1 MSTPGRPDEGG
12 TAVRDRDAVRA
23 ARRDGVGL
31 GLLGVYGVSFG
42 AVAVAS
48 GLAPWQAVVLSAV
61 GFTGG
66 SQFALAAVAAA
77 GGAPVTGLAS
87 AWLLGVRNAL
97 YAVRLTDVLPRR
109 LLPRALAAHLV
120 IDETTA
126 MAVRHEPHGL
136 PAARAAFWTTGLML
150 FATWN
155 TTTVLGAFGVQAL
168 GDPDTFGLDA
178 AAPAAFLALL
188 WPYLRERR
196 TALVA
201 GLAVVVALLLSFVA
215 PAGVPVLAGGAVA
228 LLGLSPR
235 LRPETAVAPEAA
247 DASTGEEVRP

>member
-1 MSTPGRPDEGG
+1 MPAVSTPAPAS
-12 TAVRDRDAVRA
+12 TPDAVRA

-42 AVAVAS
+42 AVAVAA
-48 GLAPWQAVVLSAV
+48 GLSPLQAVVLSAV

-66 SQFALAAVAAA
+66 SQFAFAAVAAA

-87 AWLLGVRNAL
+87 AWLLGVRNSL
-97 YAVRLTDVLPRR
+97 YAVRLTHVLPRR
-109 LLPRALAAHLV
+109 VAARVAASALV

-126 MAVRHEPHGL
+126 MALRHEPHGAQ
-136 PAARAAFWTTGLML
+136 AARAAFWATGIGL

-155 TTTVLGAFGVQAL
+155 ATTVLGAYGVQAL
-168 GDPDTFGLDA
+168 GDPALLGLDA

-188 WPYLRERR
+188 WPYLSRRR
-196 TALVA
+196 TAAVA
-201 GLAVVVALLLSFVA
+201 GLAAAVALVASFVA
-215 PAGVPVLAGGAVA
+215 PAGIPVLAGGAVA

-235 LRPETAVAPEAA
+235 AR
-247 DASTGEEVRP
+247 G

>member
-1 MSTPGRPDEGG
+1 MSPPSPPASPE
-12 TAVRDRDAVRA
+12 AVRT

-48 GLAPWQAVVLSAV
+48 GLSPLQAVVLSAV

-66 SQFALAAVAAA
+66 SQFAFAGVAAA
-77 GGAPVTGLAS
+77 GGAPLTGLAS
-87 AWLLGVRNAL
+87 AWLLGVRNTL
-97 YAVRLTDVLPRR
+97 YAVRLTDLLPRR
-109 LLPRALAAHLV
+109 GWARAAAALLV

-126 MAVRHEPHGL
+126 MAVRHEPHGAA
-136 PAARAAFWTTGLML
+136 AARAAFWTTGIGL

-155 TTTVLGAFGVQAL
+155 LTTVLGAYGVQAL
-168 GDPDTFGLDA
+168 GDPASLGLDA

-188 WPYLRERR
+188 WPYLRQRR
-196 TALVA
+196 TAAVA
-201 GLAVVVALLLSFVA
+201 ALAAAVALVTTFLA

-228 LLGLSPR
+228 LLGL
-235 LRPETAVAPEAA
+235 A
-247 DASTGEEVRP
+247 DRADGRGRA

>member
-1 MSTPGRPDEGG
+1 MSTPTPVS
-12 TAVRDRDAVRA
+12 TPDAVRA

-42 AVAVAS
+42 AVAVAA
-48 GLAPWQAVVLSAV
+48 GLSPLQAVVLSAV

-66 SQFALAAVAAA
+66 SQFAFAAVAAA

-87 AWLLGVRNAL
+87 AWLLGVRNTL
-97 YAVRLTDVLPRR
+97 YAVRLTDLLPRR
-109 LLPRALAAHLV
+109 GPARVGASALV

-126 MAVRHEPHGL
+126 MALRHEPHG
-136 PAARAAFWTTGLML
+136 PQAARAAFWATGIGL

-155 TTTVLGAFGVQAL
+155 ATTVLGAYGVQAL
-168 GDPDTFGLDA
+168 GDPAALGLDA

-188 WPYLRERR
+188 WPYLRQRR
-196 TALVA
+196 TAAVA
-201 GLAVVVALLLSFVA
+201 GLAAVVALAASFVA
-215 PAGVPVLAGGAVA
+215 PAGIPVLAGGAVA

-235 LRPETAVAPEAA
+235 AR
-247 DASTGEEVRP
+247 R

>member
-1 MSTPGRPDEGG
+1 MSTTATDRPTGPPEDGPRH
-12 TAVRDRDAVRA
+12 AVAA
-23 ARRDGVGL
+23 ARRDGLGL

-48 GLAPWQAVVLSAV
+48 GLSPLQAVVLSAV

-66 SQFALAAVAAA
+66 SQFALAAVAAV
-77 GGAPVTGLAS
+77 GGAPAAGVAS

-109 LLPRALAAHLV
+109 ALPRAAAAHLV

-126 MAVRHEPHGL
+126 MAVRHEAAGL
-136 PAARAAFWTTGLML
+136 PAARAAFWVTGLAL
-150 FATWN
+150 FTTWN
-155 TTTVLGAFGVQAL
+155 LTTVLGAFGVQAL
-168 GDPDTFGLDA
+168 GDPAALGLDA

-188 WPYLRERR
+188 WPALRRPS
-196 TALVA
+196 TAAVA
-201 GLAVVVALLLSFVA
+201 GLATLVALVLSLVA
-215 PAGVPVLAGGAVA
+215 PAGLPVLAGGAVA

-235 LRPETAVAPEAA
+235 FRA
-247 DASTGEEVRP
+247 

>member
-1 MSTPGRPDEGG
+1 MSPPPDVSTPDE
-12 TAVRDRDAVRA
+12 VRA

-48 GLAPWQAVVLSAV
+48 GLSPLQAVVLSAV

-66 SQFALAAVAAA
+66 SQFAFAGVAAA

-87 AWLLGVRNAL
+87 AWLLGVRNTL
-97 YAVRLTDVLPRR
+97 YAVRLTELLPRRVLPR
-109 LLPRALAAHLV
+109 AAASLLV

-126 MAVRHEPHGL
+126 MAVRHEPNG
-136 PAARAAFWTTGLML
+136 PAAARTAFWTTGVGL
-150 FATWN
+150 FAAWN
-155 TTTVLGAFGVQAL
+155 VTTVLGAYGVQAL
-168 GDPDTFGLDA
+168 GDPASLGLDA

-188 WPYLRERR
+188 WPYLKQRR
-196 TALVA
+196 TAAVA
-201 GLAVVVALLLSFVA
+201 ALAAAVALVTTFVA

-228 LLGLSPR
+228 LLGLSGR
-235 LRPETAVAPEAA
+235 WARA
-247 DASTGEEVRP
+247 